1 MLTDFHAPIPITT
14 SISVKFRSRLQL
26 KVFKMNIPLRQITL
40 VRKYCV
46 QHSPSL
52 EAGIYLAI
60 QDIPHY

>member
-1 MLTDFHAPIPITT
+1 MLTDFHAPMSVTT
-14 SISVKFRSRLQL
+14 FISVKFQSKLQL
-26 KVFKMNIPLRQITL
+26 KVFKMNITIRHIIL

-60 QDIPHY
+60 QDIPYH